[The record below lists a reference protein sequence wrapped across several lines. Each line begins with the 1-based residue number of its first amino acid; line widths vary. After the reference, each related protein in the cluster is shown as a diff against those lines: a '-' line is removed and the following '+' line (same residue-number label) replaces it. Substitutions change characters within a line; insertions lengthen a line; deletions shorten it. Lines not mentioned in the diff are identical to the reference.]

1 MHKYAQVEESYISAE
16 EFCRMIAQD
25 SSLVLQNEVA
35 VLQGLG
41 FDLVVYNPYHP
52 LEGLLQACPNLLLA
66 CLPCLT
72 VVHFSKILTR
82 CTKTILKW
90 IVHLVS

>member
-1 MHKYAQVEESYISAE
+1 MHTFAQVEESYISAE
-16 EFCRMIAQD
+16 EFCRMIGQD

-52 LEGLLQACPNLLLA
+52 LEGLLQACLNVLLA
-66 CLPCLT
+66 CLACSF
-72 VVHFSKILTR
+72 VVQLSESPTR
-82 CTKTILKW
+82 CTKMVPKASGI
-90 IVHLVS
+90 